1 MESTRQKKVSK
12 LLQKDVAEVI
22 QAKLKTM
29 GHLNVLVSVTK
40 LKVSV
45 DLSVA
50 KIFLSIFPTKM
61 SKQVL
66 KEIVATGPKIK
77 HEIAIKSKKQLRRVP
92 EFFFKLD
99 DSLDYI
105 ENIERSLKG
114 LDNPLKP
121 KT

>member
-1 MESTRQKKVSK
+1 MPAPTGERKVGRVKASFH
-12 LLQKDVAEVI
+12 
-22 QAKLKTM
+22 LKERI
-29 GHLNVLVSVTK
+29 TK
-40 LKVSV
+40 VKVSV

-50 KIFLSIFPTKM
+50 KIFLSVFPAEM

-66 KEIVATGPKIK
+66 KEIVSTGPRIR
-77 HEIAIKSKKQLRRVP
+77 HEIAIRSKKQLRRVP

-121 KT
+121 KS

>member
-12 LLQKDVAEVI
+12 LLQKDIAEVI
-22 QAKLKTM
+22 QARLKTR
-29 GHLNVLVSVTK
+29 GHLNILVSITK
-40 LKVSV
+40 VNVSV

-50 KIFLSIFPTKM
+50 KIFLSVFPPEM

-66 KEIVATGPKIK
+66 KEIVATGPRIK
-77 HEIAIKSKKQLRRVP
+77 HEVAIRSKKQLRRVP

-121 KT
+121 KN

>member
-22 QAKLKTM
+22 QARLKTT
-29 GHLNVLVSVTK
+29 GHLNILVSVTK

-50 KIFLSIFPTKM
+50 KIFLSVFPTEM

-66 KEIVATGPKIK
+66 KEIIATGPKIR
-77 HEIAIKSKKQLRRVP
+77 HEIAIRSKKQLRRVP
-92 EFFFKLD
+92 DFFFKLD

-105 ENIERSLKG
+105 EKIESSLKEG
-114 LDNPLKP
+114 KNPIKE
-121 KT
+121 

>member
-1 MESTRQKKVSK
+1 MSK
-12 LLQKDVAEVI
+12 LLQKDIAEVI
-22 QAKLKTM
+22 QGRLKTRD
-29 GHLNVLVSVTK
+29 HLNILVSITK
-40 LKVSV
+40 VKVSV

-50 KIFLSIFPTKM
+50 KIFLSVFPAEM

-66 KEIVATGPKIK
+66 KEIVATGPRIR
-77 HEIAIKSKKQLRRVP
+77 HEIAIRSKKQLRRVP

-121 KT
+121 KS

>member
-12 LLQKDVAEVI
+12 LLQKDIAEVI
-22 QAKLKTM
+22 QARLKTR
-29 GHLNVLVSVTK
+29 GHLNILVSITK
-40 LKVSV
+40 VNVSV

-50 KIFLSIFPTKM
+50 KIFLSVFPPEM

-66 KEIVATGPKIK
+66 KEIVATGPRIK
-77 HEIAIKSKKQLRRVP
+77 HEIAIRSKKQLRRVP

-121 KT
+121 KN

>member
-12 LLQKDVAEVI
+12 LLQKDIAEVI
-22 QAKLKTM
+22 QDRLKTR
-29 GHLNVLVSVTK
+29 GHLNILVSITK
-40 LKVSV
+40 VKVSV

-50 KIFLSIFPTKM
+50 KIFLSVFPAEM

-66 KEIVATGPKIK
+66 KEIVATGPRIR
-77 HEIAIKSKKQLRRVP
+77 HEIAIRSKKQLRRVP
-92 EFFFKLD
+92 EFFYKLD

-121 KT
+121 KS

>member
-22 QAKLKTM
+22 QARLKTT
-29 GHLNVLVSVTK
+29 GHLNILVSVTK
-40 LKVSV
+40 LRVSV

-50 KIFLSIFPTKM
+50 KIFLSVFPTEM

-66 KEIVATGPKIK
+66 KEIITTGPKIR
-77 HEIAIKSKKQLRRVP
+77 HEIATRSKKQLRRVP

-114 LDNPLKP
+114 LDNPLNP
-121 KT
+121 KS